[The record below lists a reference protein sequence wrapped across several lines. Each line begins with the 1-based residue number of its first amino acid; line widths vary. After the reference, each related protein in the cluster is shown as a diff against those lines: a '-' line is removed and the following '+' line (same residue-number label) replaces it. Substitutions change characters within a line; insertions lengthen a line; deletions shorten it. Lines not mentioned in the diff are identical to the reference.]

1 MKRIIL
7 RTHDYDT
14 KLEDIT
20 ISPNSDNNS
29 FNEHD
34 CRKMIKALIE
44 SEEVRSI
51 HPFVSGKSGVET
63 SRDPF
68 YSEKKQNDLAL
79 NKDFFEQKYNK
90 DEKYPYYGIKGLI
103 GTIRNVIEY
112 DVKNKYGEKE
122 GTEEIDLTLEVR
134 SRFDTLDRPWFA
146 AAMLSTIV
154 EDSEGIASQSEIYNG
169 EMDIFG
175 FIKAVLFAKYL
186 ERAYKAGI
194 YRPYVRNEYN
204 NSRPRGSLDIA
215 RHLRLNLARKDRV
228 AYVTRERDE
237 NNPLN
242 RLIMHTWRYLKSKF
256 PAVSGA
262 LDKNTLHRALGELQ
276 AYTASSNDSVS
287 KCVMQNLHPITGP
300 YYTDYEKLRKL
311 CLSILR
317 DENVNANIYGDTAA
331 DEFAHGITFYVP
343 DLWEMYLER
352 FLPAKGLKCQD
363 KLRYYQAFDNVCNE
377 KDGIM
382 KVLKENYPTIIPTIR
397 PDFVYYNKEEKPIFI
412 LDAKFRVYEKE
423 KEMLDDLKKLRRDMA
438 IYTLAF
444 FPPKLKGGLILPIS
458 EGHKGVV
465 GEIFKGVDEGVRLD
479 TKFFMVKVPANNGD
493 KDYSD
498 WCKAFEES
506 IKKTV
511 KRFERWVR

>member
-1 MKRIIL
+1 MKRIKIITTDNTSSW
-7 RTHDYDT
+7 REAKIITA
-14 KLEDIT
+14 EDGE
-20 ISPNSDNNS
+20 S
-29 FNEHD
+29 FKPDIDELVTRLVSSVD
-34 CRKMIKALIE
+34 QMKAF
-44 SEEVRSI
+44 RS
-51 HPFVSGKSGVET
+51 GRNGVYLG
-63 SRDPF
+63 
-68 YSEKKQNDLAL
+68 YSL
-79 NKDFFEQKYNK
+79 NKEK
-90 DEKYPYYGIKGLI
+90 DELFFVNKNGKIYGARNII

-112 DVKNKYGEKE
+112 
-122 GTEEIDLTLEVR
+122 GTETIDLTLEVR

-169 EMDIFG
+169 ETDIFG

-300 YYTDYEKLRKL
+300 YYTDYERLRKL

-363 KLRYYQAFDNVCNE
+363 ELSYYKAFKNVCEE

-382 KVLKENYPTIIPTIR
+382 KVLDEKKQAIR
-397 PDFVYYNKEEKPIFI
+397 PDFVYYKDEKPIFI
-412 LDAKFRVYEKE
+412 LDAKYKKYEKDKDDKDGKE
-423 KEMLDDLKKLRRDMA
+423 KMEKDLKKLRRDMA

-444 FPPKLKGGLILPIS
+444 FPPKLEGGLILPIS
-458 EGHKGVV
+458 GDDKIVNL
-465 GEIFKGVDEGVRLD
+465 IYDKDVDEGVKVG
-479 TKFFMVKVPANNGD
+479 TKLFTVIVPNINED
-493 KDYSD
+493 NDYTAWS
-498 WCKAFEES
+498 KAFETN
-506 IKKTV
+506 IKEAVEKI
-511 KRFERWVR
+511 EPLVR

>member
-1 MKRIIL
+1 MKRIKII
-7 RTHDYDT
+7 TTDNT
-14 KLEDIT
+14 KGWGKAKIITAEDGE
-20 ISPNSDNNS
+20 S
-29 FNEHD
+29 FKPDIDELVTSLVSSVDQMKAFRSGWKGIYLGYSLNE
-34 CRKMIKALIE
+34 E
-44 SEEVRSI
+44 
-51 HPFVSGKSGVET
+51 
-63 SRDPF
+63 
-68 YSEKKQNDLAL
+68 
-79 NKDFFEQKYNK
+79 K
-90 DEKYPYYGIKGLI
+90 DELFFHEGGKICGAKNII
-103 GTIRNVIEY
+103 GTIRNEI
-112 DVKNKYGEKE
+112 KYGSE
-122 GTEEIDLTLEVR
+122 TIDLTLEVR

-169 EMDIFG
+169 ETDIFG
-175 FIKAVLFAKYL
+175 FMKAVLFAKYL

-352 FLPAKGLKCQD
+352 YIKNGLGGTYLEAQCNSYVYSKADIDLRKGGSIG
-363 KLRYYQAFDNVCNE
+363 FCNQH
-377 KDGIM
+377 
-382 KVLKENYPTIIPTIR
+382 IR
-397 PDFVYYNKEEKPIFI
+397 PDYVFFKEKNGSAVMV
-412 LDAKFRVYEKE
+412 LDAKYRKWDNNSNDDGLPWEKKPADMDDFDKLLRDMVCFNTKACGIIYPAKNISETKAELHSLSEMNPDIHIYIIRVGIPDTSGEELTYTEWLSKFE
-423 KEMLDDLKKLRRDMA
+423 ASFSKVQEALDKKLEYELDE
-438 IYTLAF
+438 
-444 FPPKLKGGLILPIS
+444 KLKH
-458 EGHKGVV
+458 EKA
-465 GEIFKGVDEGVRLD
+465 VR
-479 TKFFMVKVPANNGD
+479 
-493 KDYSD
+493 
-498 WCKAFEES
+498 
-506 IKKTV
+506 
-511 KRFERWVR
+511 

>member
-1 MKRIIL
+1 MKRIKII
-7 RTHDYDT
+7 TTDNT
-14 KLEDIT
+14 KGWGKAKIITAEDGE
-20 ISPNSDNNS
+20 S
-29 FNEHD
+29 FKPDIDELVTSLVSSVDQMKAFRSSRKGIYLGYPLNE
-34 CRKMIKALIE
+34 E
-44 SEEVRSI
+44 
-51 HPFVSGKSGVET
+51 
-63 SRDPF
+63 
-68 YSEKKQNDLAL
+68 
-79 NKDFFEQKYNK
+79 K
-90 DEKYPYYGIKGLI
+90 DELFFHEGGKICGAKNII
-103 GTIRNVIEY
+103 GTIRNEI
-112 DVKNKYGEKE
+112 KYGSEK
-122 GTEEIDLTLEVR
+122 IDLTLEVR
-134 SRFDTLDRPWFA
+134 SRFDTPDRPWFA

-169 EMDIFG
+169 ETDIFG

-423 KEMLDDLKKLRRDMA
+423 KEMIDDLKKLRRDMA

-458 EGHKGVV
+458 KGDEEV
-465 GEIFKGVDEGVRLD
+465 GGIFEGVDEGIRLD
-479 TKFFMVKVPANNGD
+479 TQLFTVTVPATNGD
-493 KDYSD
+493 NDYSA
-498 WCKAFEES
+498 WCKDFEES
-506 IKKTV
+506 IKETV
-511 KRFERWVR
+511 KEIKDRAIGEIV